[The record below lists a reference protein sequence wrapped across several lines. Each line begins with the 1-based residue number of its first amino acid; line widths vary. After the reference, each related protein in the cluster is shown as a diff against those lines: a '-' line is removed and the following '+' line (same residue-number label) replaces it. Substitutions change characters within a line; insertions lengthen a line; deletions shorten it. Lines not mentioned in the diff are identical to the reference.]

1 MIYVRFFGGNGYC
14 GCDYEEYHAYDND
27 DVTEAELEQIAVDMA
42 YENAEQYEYVVT
54 GWQEDWESEEDRESY
69 YDDALSYC
77 GWEYCSKGEY
87 EDNVM

>member
-27 DVTEAELEQIAVDMA
+27 DVTEAELEQIAIDMA

-69 YDDALSYC
+69 YELVKEMLLQAEVYVC
-77 GWEYCSKGEY
+77 ERNNGK
-87 EDNVM
+87 